1 MPEVDY
7 EEFSKIELRV
17 GLVKSAEDVSGSE
30 KLLKLIVDFGD
41 EERQVIAGI
50 KKFYSPDDL
59 VGKEFI
65 FVTNIQKR
73 EIMGLE
79 SQAMLLAAEDED
91 GNMVALRPEKDIAPG
106 SKIK

>member
-1 MPEVDY
+1 MSEAGY
-7 EEFSKIELRV
+7 EEFLKIELRV

-73 EIMGLE
+73 KIMGLE

-91 GNMVALRPEKDIAPG
+91 GNMVALRPEKDIAAG

>member
-1 MPEVDY
+1 MLEVGY

-17 GLVKSAEDVSGSE
+17 GLVKSAEDVSGAE

-59 VGKEFI
+59 IGKEFI
-65 FVTNIQKR
+65 FLTNIQKR
-73 EIMGLE
+73 KIMDLE
-79 SQAMLLAAEDED
+79 SQAMLLAAEDEN
-91 GNMVALRPEKDIAPG
+91 GNIVALQPEKDIAPG